1 MTTASKY
8 IKETIQKEFKK
19 EKDHDYNY
27 KKLYTDRLIKYRHTK
42 DAIIRLDNPTNLP
55 RARELGYKAKQGF
68 IVVLSKVRKG
78 SGLIR
83 RPVNGRKPKRM
94 GVNKIT
100 RRISIQRIA
109 EIRSASKY
117 PGLEVLNSYL
127 IGEDGQQKYYE
138 VILVDPSHPRI
149 MQDKDIN
156 WICWPQNK
164 GRAYKGITSA
174 GKKNRGLDKKG
185 EGTEKNRPSLRANDR
200 KAK

>member
-1 MTTASKY
+1 MSTASKY
-8 IKETIQKEFKK
+8 IKKTIQNEFKR
-19 EKDHDYNY
+19 EKDENYNY
-27 KKLYTDRLIKYRHTK
+27 KKLYTDRLIKYRRSKEAVT
-42 DAIIRLDNPTNLP
+42 RLDKPTNIP

-68 IVVLSKVRKG
+68 IVVLAKVRKG
-78 SGLIR
+78 AGLIR
-83 RPVNGRKPKRM
+83 RPVNGRRPKRM

-109 EIRSASKY
+109 ELRAASKY

-138 VILVDPSHPRI
+138 VILVDPNHPRI

-164 GRAYKGITSA
+164 GRVHKGVTSA

-185 EGTEKNRPSLRANDR
+185 KGTEKNRPSIRSKNR

>member
-1 MTTASKY
+1 MATASKY

-19 EKDHDYNY
+19 EKNDDYNY

-42 DAIIRLDNPTNLP
+42 EAILRLDKPTNLP

-68 IVVLSKVRKG
+68 IVVLAKIRKG

-100 RRISIQRIA
+100 RRISIQRMA
-109 EIRSASKY
+109 EIRSATKY

-138 VILVDPSHPRI
+138 IILVDPTHPRI
-149 MQDKDIN
+149 MSDKDIN

-185 EGTEKNRPSLRANDR
+185 TGTEKNRPSLRANDR

>member
-1 MTTASKY
+1 MATASKY

-19 EKDHDYNY
+19 EKDDNYNY

-42 DAIIRLDNPTNLP
+42 EAILRLEKPTNLP

-68 IVVLSKVRKG
+68 IVVLAKIRKG

-100 RRISIQRIA
+100 RRVSIQRIA
-109 EIRSASKY
+109 EMRAATKY

-138 VILVDPSHPRI
+138 VILVDPTHPRI
-149 MQDKDIN
+149 MSDKDIN

-185 EGTEKNRPSLRANDR
+185 IGTEKNRPSLRANDR

>member
-1 MTTASKY
+1 MSTASKY
-8 IKETIQKEFKK
+8 IKKTIQKEFKK
-19 EKDHDYNY
+19 EKDDNYNY
-27 KKLYTDRLIKYRHTK
+27 KKLYTDRLIKYRRTK
-42 DAIIRLDNPTNLP
+42 EAVTRLDKPTNIP

-68 IVVLSKVRKG
+68 VVVLAKVRKG
-78 SGLIR
+78 AGLIR
-83 RPVNGRKPKRM
+83 RPVNGRRPKRM
-94 GVNKIT
+94 GINKIT

-109 EIRSASKY
+109 ELRAASKY

-138 VILVDPSHPRI
+138 VILIDPNHPRI

-164 GRAYKGITSA
+164 GRVYKGKTSA
-174 GKKNRGLDKKG
+174 GKKNRGLVKKG
-185 EGTEKNRPSLRANDR
+185 KGTEKNRPSIRAKGR

>member
-1 MTTASKY
+1 MTTATKY
-8 IKETIQKEFKK
+8 IKKTIQKEFKK
-19 EKDHDYNY
+19 EKDNNYNY

-42 DAIIRLDNPTNLP
+42 EAVLKLDQPTNIP
-55 RARELGYKAKQGF
+55 RARSLGYKAKQGI
-68 IVVLSKVRKG
+68 IVALTKVRKG

-109 EIRSASKY
+109 EMRAVSKF

-138 VILVDPSHPRI
+138 VILIDTTHPRI
-149 MQDKDIN
+149 MSDKDLN

-164 GRAYKGITSA
+164 GRVYKGITSA
-174 GKKNRGLDKKG
+174 GKKNRGLDKKVN
-185 EGTEKNRPSLRANDR
+185 GTEKNRPSIRANNR

>member
-1 MTTASKY
+1 MATATKY

-19 EKDHDYNY
+19 EKDSNYNY

-42 DAIIRLDNPTNLP
+42 EAVLKLENPTNIP
-55 RARELGYKAKQGF
+55 RARSLGYKAKQGI
-68 IVVLSKVRKG
+68 IVALTKVRKG

-109 EIRSASKY
+109 EMRAASKF

-138 VILVDPSHPRI
+138 VILIDPTHPRI
-149 MQDKDIN
+149 VADKDLN

-164 GRAYKGITSA
+164 GRVYKGITSA

-185 EGTEKNRPSLRANDR
+185 TGTEKNRPSIRANNR